1 MVTSPSFE
9 SAVVPFSY
17 SARISKLY
25 CPLPRLPTVNERT
38 SGKCALWGC
47 QPSSF
52 WWLLTA
58 SANDWMPDGVPGAQW
73 MVTDEHPGM
82 ADRLTVPSCGAV
94 VDGGGTVVVVG
105 TGSSSSVVVTDTVLS
120 ETES

>member
-1 MVTSPSFE
+1 M
-9 SAVVPFSY
+9 
-17 SARISKLY
+17 
-25 CPLPRLPTVNERT
+25 NERT

-47 QPSSF
+47 QPSPF
-52 WWLLTA
+52 WWLLMA
-58 SANDWMPDGVPGAQW
+58 SENDWIPNVVPGAQW

-82 ADRLTVPSCGAV
+82 ADKLTVPSGGAV

>member
-1 MVTSPSFE
+1 M
-9 SAVVPFSY
+9 
-17 SARISKLY
+17 
-25 CPLPRLPTVNERT
+25 VNERA
-38 SGKCALWGC
+38 SGKCALWPS

-52 WWLLTA
+52 WWLFIA
-58 SANDWMPDGVPGAQW
+58 SANDWMPDVVPGAQW

-82 ADRLTVPSCGAV
+82 ADRLTVPSDGAV